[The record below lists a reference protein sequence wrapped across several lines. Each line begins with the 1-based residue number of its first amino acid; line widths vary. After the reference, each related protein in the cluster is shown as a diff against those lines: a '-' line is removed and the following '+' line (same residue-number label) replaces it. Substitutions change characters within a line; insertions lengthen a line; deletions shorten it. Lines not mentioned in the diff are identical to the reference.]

1 MRLPILNN
9 LTITSDLITALSK
22 LTPVDKVNATL
33 RASSISDHKKF
44 TQNPNNNN
52 DAQQLSEHEDS
63 GGKIDVYA

>member
-9 LTITSDLITALSK
+9 LTISSDLITALSK

-44 TQNPNNNN
+44 THNPNNNN
-52 DAQQLSEHEDS
+52 DAQQLSEHDDS

>member
-33 RASSISDHKKF
+33 EASSISDHEKF
-44 TQNPNNNN
+44 TQNPDNNN
-52 DAQQLSEHEDS
+52 DAQQLSEQDDS

>member
-44 TQNPNNNN
+44 TQT
-52 DAQQLSEHEDS
+52 
-63 GGKIDVYA
+63 II